1 MYDKSRD
8 LILHDINAKID
19 LHFKKGKDEKVE
31 QIIKDLIV
39 AANKFY
45 VLLSEEII
53 SQYCEW
59 VDKGEATK
67 YEFKEQVDKKNFA
80 EAEMFFSS
88 LHKKGAEKAADIID
102 KINAEMAE
110 YLDTKINPE
119 DDKNKEK
126 FNELS
131 EGLGNL
137 LNSEQT
143 FF

>member
-1 MYDKSRD
+1 
-8 LILHDINAKID
+8 
-19 LHFKKGKDEKVE
+19 
-31 QIIKDLIV
+31 
-39 AANKFY
+39 
-45 VLLSEEII
+45 
-53 SQYCEW
+53 
-59 VDKGEATK
+59 
-67 YEFKEQVDKKNFA
+67 
-80 EAEMFFSS
+80 MFFSS

-143 FF
+143 FFQV

>member
-31 QIIKDLIV
+31 QIIKDLIA

-45 VLLSEEII
+45 VLFSEEII
-53 SQYCEW
+53 SQYCKW
-59 VDKGEATK
+59 ADKGEATN

-80 EAEMFFSS
+80 QAEIFFSS
-88 LHKKGAEKAADIID
+88 LHKKGAENAADIID

-110 YLDTKINPE
+110 YLDTKINRE
-119 DDKNKEK
+119 DDKAKDK

-131 EGLGNL
+131 EALGNL